1 MYDIS
6 EQLRA
11 AHKANLDIFLQ
22 FAGIAAAG
30 AEKLVDLEL
39 KAAKSVFTDAVK
51 NVKALSAA
59 KDAQEFSEIQNSLVQ
74 PAVDNFTAY
83 ARDVYAVVTESQ
95 VELNKLIE
103 ERVADL
109 NKNVLP
115 LLDATLE
122 RAPVGSDVAAAVMK
136 SAIIAANQAYGAF
149 ARTTKQVTEA
159 TVAAAGVAA
168 SKNKNNGGSR
178 NTSA

>member
-6 EQLRA
+6 EQLKA
-11 AHKANLDIFLQ
+11 AHKANLDVFLQ
-22 FAGIAAAG
+22 FAGIAASG
-30 AEKLVDLEL
+30 AEKLMDLRL
-39 KAAKSVFTDAVK
+39 KAAKSVFADAVK
-51 NVKALSAA
+51 NMKALSAA
-59 KDAQEFSEIQNSLVQ
+59 KDAQEFTEIQNALAQ
-74 PAVDNFTAY
+74 PAVDNLTAY
-83 ARDVYAVVTESQ
+83 ARSVYAVVTESQ

-122 RAPVGSDVAAAVMK
+122 RAPAGSDVAAAAVK

-149 ARTTKQVTEA
+149 AKTTKQVAEA
-159 TVAAAGVAA
+159 TVAAASVSA

-178 NTSA
+178 NKVA